1 MNGSYAF
8 SPIGFSGMTGGMGN
22 TEDVRLDDSVKYFFK
37 SDAFHGG
44 VLYQFGKTD
53 SSPGEAWQGNFGFD
67 YAGFSVDGVYAKKK
81 DAIAV
86 ASLSA
91 AQLVTL
97 PQDSLAATISDNES
111 FMLGASYNTGAFKF
125 SAGYEHIDFKNPSLP
140 ITAPFSGLGGYYIS
154 VVNNAGVPA
163 RRRHFDVVLA
173 RSELLDSR
181 RMSTSD
187 RRLVPLQPG
196 QAFAL
201 VKCSVQ
207 PLPHSAVATR
217 TSTRS

>member
-1 MNGSYAF
+1 M
-8 SPIGFSGMTGGMGN
+8 
-22 TEDVRLDDSVKYFFK
+22 KYFFK

-111 FMLGASYNTGAFKF
+111 YLIGASYNTGPFKF
-125 SAGYEHIDFKNPSLP
+125 STGYEHIDFKNPSLP
-140 ITAPFSGLGGYYIS
+140 ITAPFSGLGGLLHQCCQQRRLPKYED
-154 VVNNAGVPA
+154 AGI
-163 RRRHFDVVLA
+163 VLA
-173 RSELLDSR
+173 RRALLIHAGLGP
-181 RMSTSD
+181 D
-187 RRLVPLQPG
+187 RCLVSP
-196 QAFAL
+196 
-201 VKCSVQ
+201 
-207 PLPHSAVATR
+207 
-217 TSTRS
+217 